1 MVKLHC
7 STLRTSLFSFEEDI
21 GLGQRTIEGL
31 MMCPSKIATL
41 GLATVLIPYTDS
53 IGN

>member
-7 STLRTSLFSFEEDI
+7 STLRTSLFSFAEDV
-21 GLGQRTIEGL
+21 GLGRHAVEGL

-41 GLATVLIPYTDS
+41 GLATVLITYADS
-53 IGN
+53 ISN